1 MLSAS
6 IEKIARRADGAL
18 VVWLVTVVFDG
29 GSGRWLVVV
38 QGGVCLGWD
47 GMVLRQKRERR
58 WASMDIWHSFRF
70 YFSYGGAR
78 VVCIRF

>member
-47 GMVLRQKRERR
+47 GMVKCRL
-58 WASMDIWHSFRF
+58 S
-70 YFSYGGAR
+70 GGWTE
-78 VVCIRF
+78 I